1 MFWHSPAS
9 AGHLNGVN
17 TLLQRDIHDPELGS
31 TLLHA
36 AHKDKD
42 ITLGWSRFRPSGVA
56 IGTVV
61 YVHGLTRQ
69 KRDADYIGA
78 FLASQGYDFYSVD
91 APGRGG
97 SSGFDD
103 ADDYS
108 VLVYS
113 DIFKIFLEQ
122 MKLPSVHWLGTSMGG
137 LIAMVMAL
145 KGDAGF
151 FKSLTLNDITHKP
164 NGVALKR
171 IAGYLSE
178 TLPVFAARTEYEAI
192 LRQNLP
198 LGPVPEEVW
207 QHYTQHQLR
216 ETPDGF
222 IYHYDPKLA
231 RRAVVDL
238 QSDIDLSA
246 ALPLIPCPVAL
257 IAGGVSDL
265 CTPQEIEDFKALRP
279 DAKIHVVP
287 GAGHVPALADD
298 ATQQFILDHLRS
310 SAT

>member
-1 MFWHSPAS
+1 M
-9 AGHLNGVN
+9 
-17 TLLQRDIHDPELGS
+17 LQRDIHDPELGS
-31 TLLHA
+31 TLLRA
-36 AHKDKD
+36 AYKAKDV
-42 ITLGWSRFRPSGVA
+42 TLAWSHFRPEGVA
-56 IGTVV
+56 IATVV
-61 YVHGLTRQ
+61 HVHGLTRQ

-78 FLASQGYDFYSVD
+78 FMASQGYDFYSVD

-97 SSGFDD
+97 SSWFDD

-108 VLVYS
+108 VLVYA

-122 MKLPSVHWLGTSMGG
+122 MNFSSVHWIGTSMGG

-164 NGVALKR
+164 NGIALKR
-171 IAGYLSE
+171 IAGYMSE
-178 TLPVFAARTEYEAI
+178 TLPVFKARAEYETI

-198 LGPVPEEVW
+198 LGPVPQEVW
-207 QHYTQHQLR
+207 SHYAQHQLR

-238 QSDIDLSA
+238 QSDIDLGA
-246 ALPLIPCPVAL
+246 ALPLIPCPLAL

-265 CTPQEIEDFKALRP
+265 CTAQEIQDLKNLRP

-298 ATQQFILDHLRS
+298 ATQQFILEHLRHT
-310 SAT
+310 AA

>member
-1 MFWHSPAS
+1 M
-9 AGHLNGVN
+9 
-17 TLLQRDIHDPELGS
+17 LQRDIHDPELGT
-31 TLLHA
+31 TLLRG
-36 AHKDKD
+36 AHKGQD
-42 ITLGWSRFRPSGVA
+42 ITLAWSRFRPAAAA

-61 YVHGLTRQ
+61 HVHGLTRQ

-78 FLASQGYDFYSVD
+78 FLAAQGYDFYSVD

-97 SSGFDD
+97 SGWFDD

-108 VLVYS
+108 VLVYA
-113 DIFKIFLEQ
+113 DIFKAFLEQ
-122 MKLPSVHWLGTSMGG
+122 MNLRRVHWIGTSMGG
-137 LIAMVMAL
+137 LIAMIMAL

-151 FKSLTLNDITHKP
+151 FKSVTFNDITHKP
-164 NGVALKR
+164 NRAALKR
-171 IAGYLSE
+171 ITAYLSE
-178 TLPVFAARTEYEAI
+178 TLPVFTERAQYETV

-207 QHYTQHQLR
+207 SHYAQHQLR
-216 ETPDGF
+216 ETEGGF
-222 IYHYDPKLA
+222 IYHYDPKLV
-231 RRAVVDL
+231 RRALVDL
-238 QSDIDLSA
+238 QADVDLAA

-265 CTPQEIEDFKALRP
+265 CTAAEIDDFKTLRP

-298 ATQQFILDHLRS
+298 ATQQFILAHLRNT
-310 SAT
+310 AA